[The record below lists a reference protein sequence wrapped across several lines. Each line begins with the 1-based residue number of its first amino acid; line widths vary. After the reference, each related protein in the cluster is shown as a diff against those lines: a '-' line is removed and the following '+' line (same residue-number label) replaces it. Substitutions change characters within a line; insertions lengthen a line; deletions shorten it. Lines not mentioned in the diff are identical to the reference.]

1 MGWADPANWARLSP
15 RKRRAKIGPKWLGRT
30 RHIIFFSLL
39 GWAGPNPYIWSGP
52 NQVRPISHIN
62 YFCRNM
68 NRYCS
73 RSACNQ
79 TVAEAVGGRRRRLP
93 SRWSRMW
100 WGGWVDG
107 PGGGVAR
114 NGGRVG
120 GQWQRKQKK
129 KKKTGGAAERR
140 EKGSRWLSVVGW
152 WLPVVELMVE
162 RPVMRVV
169 VAEGHGGERKKRMDR
184 LQENWARKAGF
195 SQCLDPIFFSLRPS
209 TETLF
214 IDGGRG

>member
-1 MGWADPANWARLSP
+1 VGWADPANWARLSP

-93 SRWSRMW
+93 SAVVTDVMRRLSWWPRWRRCEERWKSWRPVAEEAKEEEEENGRGCREERERFTMALGGRLVASCGGADGGKTSDEGG
-100 WGGWVDG
+100 GGWR
-107 PGGGVAR
+107 PR
-114 NGGRVG
+114 
-120 GQWQRKQKK
+120 W
-129 KKKTGGAAERR
+129 R
-140 EKGSRWLSVVGW
+140 EKKENGSVAGKLSKEGW
-152 WLPVVELMVE
+152 FFAMFGPDFLLP
-162 RPVMRVV
+162 
-169 VAEGHGGERKKRMDR
+169 
-184 LQENWARKAGF
+184 
-195 SQCLDPIFFSLRPS
+195 
-209 TETLF
+209 
-214 IDGGRG
+214 